1 MLYGTF
7 LYKKLNFGFQSN
19 YKNAEIN
26 IDFTFKRKFENKN
39 QTLYEKS
46 LSDDR
51 TYGVQ

>member
-7 LYKKLNFGFQSN
+7 LYMKLNFGFRSN

-26 IDFTFKRKFENKN
+26 VDFAFKRKFENKN
-39 QTLYEKS
+39 TLYEKS

-51 TYGVQ
+51 T